1 VRREETSAYDVSKAT
16 ATVSNKAASRLH
28 LDLICSRATALC
40 ELAGNRRVNRRR
52 TLAQERRAILAR
64 LACDGMRV

>member
-1 VRREETSAYDVSKAT
+1 MTPKAGSLFHADSQNTTKNRQLEPGLPAPNPSAKMSV
-16 ATVSNKAASRLH
+16 N
-28 LDLICSRATALC
+28 LDS
-40 ELAGNRRVNRRR
+40 GPW